1 MIKKVLIILSL
12 FLFAGHLMF
21 TVLYLTPFNPVKAKY
36 SFAINGYMEPVFS
49 QNWRLFAPNPA
60 STNNKFLVRAEF
72 KGGEKT
78 DWLDLTTFMI
88 EKNQDNRFTPYNR
101 LVRIQRGAFTSLYQ
115 TDEVTLKISETIE
128 EKNLD
133 REDYEHMLENERT
146 KKQDEYAMDALNRYA
161 QSYVR
166 SVYPN
171 RDIKKTQIIM
181 QETKAKPFSEKDNK
195 DYEREVNLHKFEWEN
210 YTAVSPVFD

>member
-12 FLFAGHLMF
+12 FLFVGHLMF

-36 SFAINGYMEPVFS
+36 SFVINGYMEPVFS

-72 KGGEKT
+72 RGGKKS

-88 EKNQDNRFTPYNR
+88 KKNHNNRFTPYNR
-101 LVRIQRGAFTSLYQ
+101 LVRIQRGAFTSLNQ
-115 TDEVTLKISETIE
+115 TDEVTLKISKKIE
-128 EKNLD
+128 EQNLN
-133 REDYEHMLENERT
+133 REDYEHILENERT
-146 KKQDEYAMDALNRYA
+146 KKQDEYALDALNRYA

-171 RDIKKTQIIM
+171 KEIEKTQIIV
-181 QETKAKPFSEKDNK
+181 QETKAKPFSEKNNEDF
-195 DYEREVNLHKFEWEN
+195 EREVNLHKFEWED